1 MRHVKLA
8 AESHYPIRV
17 RTSPRTTFRKR
28 TYTNDKGAYTYCAG
42 FHHILRKVPDR
53 PFYGVV
59 FFALVPDSCPKRNAP
74 RPLLTKPVN
83 IE

>member
-42 FHHILRKVPDR
+42 FHHILQKST
-53 PFYGVV
+53 G
-59 FFALVPDSCPKRNAP
+59 SS
-74 RPLLTKPVN
+74 LLWRGFLCSRS
-83 IE
+83 